1 VLDPAILVKAY
12 QQGIFPMG
20 MDDGQIGWFSPNP
33 RGILP
38 LDGFHVP
45 SRLARVVRS
54 ARFTVRLDAGFE
66 DVMRACATRRDDGTW
81 INEEI
86 LESYVTLHR
95 LGLAHSVETWQ
106 EGKLVGGLYGV
117 HLGGAFFGESMFHHV
132 TDASKVALVA
142 LVDRLNHKAFRL
154 LDIQWVTP
162 HLKQFGAINVPRR
175 TYLKVL
181 AEALARDCRFLD

>member
-1 VLDPAILVKAY
+1 MLDPAILVKAY

-33 RGILP
+33 RGIMP

-45 SRLARVVRS
+45 TRLARVVRS
-54 ARFTVRLDAGFE
+54 ARFTVRIDAGFE
-66 DVMRACATRRDDGTW
+66 NVMRACATRRDDGTW

-106 EGKLVGGLYGV
+106 EDKLVGGLYGV

-142 LVDRLNHKAFRL
+142 LVDRLNRRAFRL

-162 HLKQFGAINVPRR
+162 HLKQFGAISVPRR

>member
-1 VLDPAILVKAY
+1 MLDPAILVKAY

>member
-1 VLDPAILVKAY
+1 MLDPAILVKAY

-20 MDDGQIGWFSPNP
+20 MEDGQIGWFSPNP

-38 LDGFHVP
+38 LDGFHIP

-54 ARFTVRLDAGFE
+54 SRFAIRFDAAFE

-81 INEEI
+81 INAEI

-106 EGKLVGGLYGV
+106 DGALVGGLYGV
-117 HLGGAFFGESMFHHV
+117 HLGGAFFGESMFHRA
-132 TDASKVALVA
+132 TDA
-142 LVDRLNHKAFRL
+142 
-154 LDIQWVTP
+154 
-162 HLKQFGAINVPRR
+162 
-175 TYLKVL
+175 
-181 AEALARDCRFLD
+181 

>member
-1 VLDPAILVKAY
+1 MDPAILVKAY
-12 QQGIFPMG
+12 HQGIFPMG

-45 SRLARVVRS
+45 ARLARVVRS
-54 ARFTVRLDAGFE
+54 ARFTVRIDAGFE
-66 DVMRACATRRDDGTW
+66 NVMRACATRRDDGTW

-106 EGKLVGGLYGV
+106 EDRLVGGLYGV

-132 TDASKVALVA
+132 KDASKVALVA
-142 LVDRLNHKAFRL
+142 LVDRLNRRAFRL

-162 HLKQFGAINVPRR
+162 HLKQFGAISVPRR

-181 AEALARDCRFLD
+181 AEAVARDCRFLD